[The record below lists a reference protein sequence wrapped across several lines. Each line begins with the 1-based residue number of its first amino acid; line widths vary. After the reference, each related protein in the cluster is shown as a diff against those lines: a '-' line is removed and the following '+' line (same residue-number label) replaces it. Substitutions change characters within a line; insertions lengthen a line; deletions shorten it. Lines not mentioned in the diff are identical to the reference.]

1 MAKEVEK
8 ISVFM
13 LKEHG
18 EILALLNKFDKTK
31 NIEDFNKLRKKQEDH
46 MFAEEKA
53 IFTFYKN
60 NKKMPVLAT
69 IMQQHEELEKDME
82 EMSKNIK
89 KSSEAYKKLMKEH
102 IMLEDKEFYPKLD
115 KDLNPA
121 EQKAMLAKT
130 KDYILGN
137 IGFA

>member
-1 MAKEVEK
+1 MAKEEEK

-18 EILALLNKFDKTK
+18 QILALLNKFDKSK
-31 NIEDFNKLRKKQEDH
+31 NAEDFKALRKKQEDH

-53 IFTFYKN
+53 IFTFYKE
-60 NKKMPVLAT
+60 KKKFPVLVT
-69 IMQQHEELEKDME
+69 IMEQHEELEDQMNIIEKNLKQNVE
-82 EMSKNIK
+82 E
-89 KSSEAYKKLMKEH
+89 YKKLMKEH

-121 EQKAMLAKT
+121 EQKNMLAKT